1 MANEDGPRSAEEVA
15 AVESLIQGRS
25 KRTTAGR
32 HMSALLNAEADD
44 DLALLFEE
52 VEDDNDFFEDAD
64 PEAGDEDD
72 VLESSSDDDQ
82 GPNAQDDD
90 FEGEKELQKETKM
103 EEKKRKKQHQS
114 INLQSL
120 RKRVKLDTAAASEES
135 APRPKKKSERV
146 SWLPTVDDGPVR
158 SSSRRQTMQNKQVTH
173 ARLKD
178 SEKKRVRLIATM
190 EEAAKRKAHLKPREM
205 TQEQRLTEAAR
216 VERHNSKSLNRW
228 EEMEKKKAE
237 ERMAKIEALQNRRL
251 EGPVMSYWSGV
262 ATWVNGRLTRVG
274 KADIIQKAEKDEIN
288 RKKKKAEKEAKEKKP
303 SQVSTVEI
311 PAPQV
316 APTPGPE
323 NSQGPVSGDGD
334 ALKQDPTQPRQ
345 QVDPS
350 TAETQGNVQ
359 PNEESGDK
367 SIQDNLTAPASTE
380 GPNATVTQL
389 STEAANGPSTDTIA
403 GAEPPTEEGH
413 KKPADNAATDDA
425 PTGDAMDIDE
435 KPKET
440 SQDPT
445 PQAQEASRPSEDTS
459 KVEPIQPPTE
469 NKSDTTPQE
478 VLPSAPAQATS
489 EIRIS
494 ESTAAAAAP
503 EGIQAAGVP
512 IPTPQEQLA
521 PEIHMDQPVATNEVS
536 SVPQIP
542 PPPPTIEQTGRTL
555 TVLENFDDKTA
566 QSREYNIYFNAKKP
580 PRLTSMLFTPFLCEN
595 E

>member
-205 TQEQRLTEAAR
+205 TQEQRLAEAAR

-403 GAEPPTEEGH
+403 GAEPPTE
-413 KKPADNAATDDA
+413 
-425 PTGDAMDIDE
+425 I
-435 KPKET
+435 
-440 SQDPT
+440 
-445 PQAQEASRPSEDTS
+445 
-459 KVEPIQPPTE
+459 
-469 NKSDTTPQE
+469 
-478 VLPSAPAQATS
+478 
-489 EIRIS
+489 
-494 ESTAAAAAP
+494 
-503 EGIQAAGVP
+503 
-512 IPTPQEQLA
+512 
-521 PEIHMDQPVATNEVS
+521 
-536 SVPQIP
+536 
-542 PPPPTIEQTGRTL
+542 GRAH
-555 TVLENFDDKTA
+555 V
-566 QSREYNIYFNAKKP
+566 
-580 PRLTSMLFTPFLCEN
+580 
-595 E
+595 

>member
-205 TQEQRLTEAAR
+205 TQEQRLAEAAR

-323 NSQGPVSGDGD
+323 NSQGPVSGD
-334 ALKQDPTQPRQ
+334 R
-345 QVDPS
+345 
-350 TAETQGNVQ
+350 
-359 PNEESGDK
+359 K
-367 SIQDNLTAPASTE
+367 S
-380 GPNATVTQL
+380 V
-389 STEAANGPSTDTIA
+389 
-403 GAEPPTEEGH
+403 
-413 KKPADNAATDDA
+413 
-425 PTGDAMDIDE
+425 
-435 KPKET
+435 
-440 SQDPT
+440 
-445 PQAQEASRPSEDTS
+445 
-459 KVEPIQPPTE
+459 V
-469 NKSDTTPQE
+469 
-478 VLPSAPAQATS
+478 
-489 EIRIS
+489 
-494 ESTAAAAAP
+494 
-503 EGIQAAGVP
+503 
-512 IPTPQEQLA
+512 
-521 PEIHMDQPVATNEVS
+521 
-536 SVPQIP
+536 
-542 PPPPTIEQTGRTL
+542 
-555 TVLENFDDKTA
+555 
-566 QSREYNIYFNAKKP
+566 
-580 PRLTSMLFTPFLCEN
+580 
-595 E
+595 